1 LALLIDK
8 EVWDRVLRLELPF
21 NSCGVDPYGISRTH
35 VARTLTMLRF
45 LYRHYFSV
53 RVSGIENVPPRGRA
67 MLIGNHSGG
76 IAVDGAMVLAS
87 CFFEMDPPRLAQGM
101 AEKFINKVPFFSLWS
116 SRTGQITGLPEHAA
130 RLLHDER
137 LLLTFPEGARGTAK
151 LFNERHSLVHFGS
164 GFMRLALQTKSPIIP
179 FAFLGGGE
187 AIPTIMN
194 STALGSLFG
203 APYVP
208 ITPYLLPVPLPVHLE
223 LYYGEPMIFE
233 GTGTEGDEVITG
245 YVEQV
250 KARIGAMIDRGL
262 ELRKIGSEG
271 AEKKAALGEEARR
284 SEGTEDPAGAGAP
297 KGDA

>member
-1 LALLIDK
+1 
-8 EVWDRVLRLELPF
+8 
-21 NSCGVDPYGISRTH
+21 
-35 VARTLTMLRF
+35 MLRF

-53 RVSGIENVPPRGRA
+53 RVSGIENIPRRGRA

-76 IAVDGAMVLAS
+76 IAVDGAMVVAS
-87 CFFEMDPPRLAQGM
+87 CFFEMEPPRLAQGM

-130 RLLHDER
+130 KLLQDER
-137 LLLTFPEGARGTAK
+137 LVMTFPEGARGTAK
-151 LFNERHSLVHFGS
+151 LFRERHSLVQFGT

-194 STALGSLFG
+194 SYALGALVG
-203 APYVP
+203 APYIP
-208 ITPYLLPVPLPVHLE
+208 ITPYLLPVPLPVRLE

-233 GTGTEGDEVITG
+233 GTGAEGDEVITG

-250 KARIGAMIDRGL
+250 KARIAGMIERGK
-262 ELRKIGSEG
+262 ELRKAESAGASTPAGGEGRAAEG
-271 AEKKAALGEEARR
+271 ALDSARA
-284 SEGTEDPAGAGAP
+284 STD

>member
-1 LALLIDK
+1 MPLLIDK
-8 EVWDRVLRLELPF
+8 EVWERVLRLELPF
-21 NSCGVDPYGISRTH
+21 NSCGVDPYGISREH

-53 RVSGIENVPPRGRA
+53 RVSGIENIPRRGRA

-76 IAVDGAMVLAS
+76 IAVDGAMVVAS
-87 CFFEMDPPRLAQGM
+87 CFFEMEPPRLAQGM

-130 RLLHDER
+130 KLLQDER
-137 LLLTFPEGARGTAK
+137 LVMTFPEGARGTAK
-151 LFNERHSLVHFGS
+151 LFRERHSLVQFGT

-194 STALGSLFG
+194 SYALGALVG
-203 APYVP
+203 APYIP
-208 ITPYLLPVPLPVHLE
+208 ITPYLLPVPLPVRLE

-233 GTGTEGDEVITG
+233 GTGAEGDEVITG

-250 KARIGAMIDRGL
+250 KARIAGMIERGK
-262 ELRKIGSEG
+262 ELRKAESAGASTPAGGEGRAAEG
-271 AEKKAALGEEARR
+271 ALDSAR
-284 SEGTEDPAGAGAP
+284 AGAD

>member
-1 LALLIDK
+1 
-8 EVWDRVLRLELPF
+8 VWERVLRLELPF
-21 NSCGVDPYGISRTH
+21 NSCGVDPYGVSRTY
-35 VARTLTMLRF
+35 VARSLTMLGF
-45 LYRHYFSV
+45 LYRRYFSV

-101 AEKFINKVPFFSLWS
+101 ADKFMAKVPFFSLWT
-116 SRTGQITGLPEHAA
+116 SRTGQFTGLPEHAA
-130 RLLHDER
+130 RLLHDDR
-137 LLLTFPEGARGTAK
+137 LLMVFPEGARGTAK
-151 LFNERHSLVHFGS
+151 LFKERHSLVHFGT

-194 STALGSLFG
+194 STALGSLVG
-203 APYVP
+203 APYMP
-208 ITPYLLPVPLPVHLE
+208 ITPYFLPVPLPVHLE
-223 LYYGEPMIFE
+223 LYYGEPMMFE
-233 GTGTEGDEVITG
+233 GTGTEGDEVIMG

-250 KARIGAMIDRGL
+250 KERIAGMIERGL
-262 ELRKIGSEG
+262 ELRKLGAEG
-271 AEKKAALGEEARR
+271 AALEK
-284 SEGTEDPAGAGAP
+284 PAGETEGAGSDGA